1 VPERNRDFGKETET
15 VVDYVAVVKSRVT
28 PSEFKKF
35 LFFHINAE
43 LSFMCFMYLPSQI
56 TLMCI

>member
-1 VPERNRDFGKETET
+1 MPERNRDFGKETET
-15 VVDYVAVVKSRVT
+15 MVDYVGLVKSRIT

-43 LSFMCFMYLPSQI
+43 LS
-56 TLMCI
+56 